1 MLSFTRTVL
10 FVLSLS
16 VLLSQPALV
25 AAQNIAL
32 PEIGDS
38 SGALVTPTEEI
49 RTGEAVVRNIR
60 RMGGIL
66 DDPLTNDY
74 LNNLGFKLVSHSDT
88 KQRHFEFFMVN
99 DGGINAFAL
108 PGGYI
113 GINYGLFL
121 ATESE
126 NELASVIAHETAH
139 VTQRHHARAYER
151 AKNQSIPVMA
161 ALLAA
166 IILGS
171 QGSQIGSAAMGAI
184 SAGSAQEQ
192 INFTRSNEKEAD
204 YVGIQLLAD
213 SGFNPNGMADFF
225 EKMDRES
232 RLYGSGPPEFLR
244 THPVTQSRISDASSR
259 ASQYPVKSNPSTKN
273 YYLVRMRLMVLESQ
287 DKSVARKRLE
297 RSLATGSYLDRD
309 ATVYGLA
316 LTQIETRQYDK
327 ARKNLDA
334 LLNKDPN
341 RIAYLLARA
350 ELESTA
356 NNHKQALARYKKAI
370 AVYPGNVPLTYGYV
384 HALLKADE
392 PAQARDVI
400 QTHLRIGAQLP
411 AFYRLLAE
419 SESRL
424 GDKASSQVALGEYYY
439 RIGQTFQAIDQ
450 FKLALKNPNLDFYN
464 TARIEAR
471 LTEFKQEMA
480 ELAALEK

>member
-151 AKNQSIPVMA
+151 AKKPEHT
-161 ALLAA
+161 
-166 IILGS
+166 GD
-171 QGSQIGSAAMGAI
+171 GGT
-184 SAGSAQEQ
+184 AGSDYSGL
-192 INFTRSNEKEAD
+192 TRK
-204 YVGIQLLAD
+204 
-213 SGFNPNGMADFF
+213 
-225 EKMDRES
+225 
-232 RLYGSGPPEFLR
+232 
-244 THPVTQSRISDASSR
+244 
-259 ASQYPVKSNPSTKN
+259 
-273 YYLVRMRLMVLESQ
+273 
-287 DKSVARKRLE
+287 
-297 RSLATGSYLDRD
+297 
-309 ATVYGLA
+309 
-316 LTQIETRQYDK
+316 
-327 ARKNLDA
+327 
-334 LLNKDPN
+334 PN
-341 RIAYLLARA
+341 RLGGNGGNIGGFC
-350 ELESTA
+350 
-356 NNHKQALARYKKAI
+356 
-370 AVYPGNVPLTYGYV
+370 PGTN
-384 HALLKADE
+384 
-392 PAQARDVI
+392 
-400 QTHLRIGAQLP
+400 QLHP
-411 AFYRLLAE
+411 
-419 SESRL
+419 
-424 GDKASSQVALGEYYY
+424 
-439 RIGQTFQAIDQ
+439 
-450 FKLALKNPNLDFYN
+450 
-464 TARIEAR
+464 
-471 LTEFKQEMA
+471 
-480 ELAALEK
+480 